1 MSSFA
6 AQFGTKLVTSSNEE
20 ISPAEALAGKD
31 NVSRYSRNSILHFFY
46 IDVPFVLMI
55 NFLMNRS
62 FCTSVRIGKLR
73 TMKEILYSLYMNTL
87 TS

>member
-31 NVSRYSRNSILHFFY
+31 NVSRYLRTLILYFFY
-46 IDVPFVLMI
+46 IDVSLVLII
-55 NFLMNRS
+55 NLIINRS

-73 TMKEILYSLYMNTL
+73 TMKEILNSLYLNIL
-87 TS
+87 IH